1 MADDAE
7 PSGHEDVPAFREFV
21 AEARRIRF
29 PVRRC
34 RAGRRLAP
42 DARAAELCTEDQPCA
57 FHSILAMALFRSFS
71 AGRSGAET
79 SKASESPR
87 MDPVPAVPVSTPLA
101 ASRPATFDAEPARDL
116 VLEEVAGLALA
127 GNVRA

>member
-42 DARAAELCTEDQPCA
+42 DARAAELCTDDQPCV
-57 FHSILAMALFRSFS
+57 FHSILAMALSRSFS

-87 MDPVPAVPVSTPLA
+87 MDPVPAVPVSPPLA
-101 ASRPATFDAEPARDL
+101 ASRPATFDAQPARDL

>member
-1 MADDAE
+1 MGDEAE

-34 RAGRRLAP
+34 RAGLRLAP
-42 DARAAELCTEDQPCA
+42 DARAAELCTEDQPCV
-57 FHSILAMALFRSFS
+57 FHSILATALSRSFI
-71 AGRSGAET
+71 AGRRGAGT
-79 SKASESPR
+79 QIQVDSPR
-87 MDPVPAVPVSTPLA
+87 PDPASVATVPQALA
-101 ASRPATFDAEPARDL
+101 ARRPATFDAGPARDL

>member
-57 FHSILAMALFRSFS
+57 FHSILAVALSRSFS
-71 AGRSGAET
+71 AGRGAET
-79 SKASESPR
+79 QIQVESPR
-87 MDPVPAVPVSTPLA
+87 PLPTPAATVSPSIA
-101 ASRPATFDAEPARDL
+101 AGGPATFDAEPARDL

>member
-57 FHSILAMALFRSFS
+57 FHSILAMALSRSFS
-71 AGRSGAET
+71 AGRSGAKT
-79 SKASESPR
+79 QIQMESPR
-87 MDPVPAVPVSTPLA
+87 PIPASATTASAPLA
-101 ASRPATFDAEPARDL
+101 AGGPATFDVGPARDL